1 MKNKLSKN
9 DRSNLMCLI
18 SSNSLGVKIQNVKR
32 LLDQISEVDLI
43 LIECKKTAKQLRQLK
58 SILNKADKIAS
69 EIDHIFYNSF

>member
-18 SSNSLGVKIQNVKR
+18 SSNNLAVKIANVNN
-32 LLDQISEVDLI
+32 LLDQIGEVDLI

-58 SILNKADKIAS
+58 SVLNKAEKIAS
-69 EIDHIFYNSF
+69 EINERFYNSF